1 MSRINRITWFLLIG
15 CAIGVFI
22 LLRNPIHSKLLNL
35 AFLLCIVGTW
45 ATLSFLLWRKK
56 VARLVMVA
64 IPFLAAIPFLLPGN
78 WINPIELRD
87 DYLKRV
93 NQFENT
99 PYVWGGENS
108 HGIDCS
114 GLPRRSLRDALFA
127 YGIRH
132 GNGDAIREAAT
143 QWWYDTSAQALSQG
157 YRDATIDL
165 AITSTVRDIDTSQ
178 LQPGDLAITTNG
190 IHLIVYA
197 GMGKWIQADPGTGH
211 VVTLDGRTADNT
223 WFDMPISMHRW
234 NLLQIKKKTIF

>member
-1 MSRINRITWFLLIG
+1 MNRPTRIAWILLIG
-15 CAIGVFI
+15 CAVGVVI

-45 ATLSFLLWRKK
+45 ATLTFLVWRKK
-56 VARLVMVA
+56 IARYVMSA
-64 IPFLAAIPFLLPGN
+64 IPVLAAIPFFLPGD
-78 WINPIELRD
+78 WINAIELRE

-114 GLPRRSLRDALFA
+114 GLPRRALRDALFA

-132 GNGDAIREAAT
+132 GNGDAIRDAAA

-157 YRDATIDL
+157 YRHTTIDL
-165 AITSTVRDIDTSQ
+165 GITGTIRELDTAQ
-178 LQPGDLAITTNG
+178 IQPGDLAITTNG

-197 GMGKWIQADPGTGH
+197 GEGKWIQADPGIGH
-211 VVTLDGRTADNT
+211 VATLDSRTADNL
-223 WFDMPISMHRW
+223 WFLSPVTMHRW
-234 NLLQIKKKTIF
+234 SLLEIRKRTIF